1 MVKKAFQY
9 RIYPNTK
16 QRDKIAQ
23 QLGCCRFVYNWA
35 LNKKIEAYQTE
46 QKTLSCFELTK
57 QLTQLKKQ
65 EEYSWLKDVDSQAL
79 QMSLRNLDNAFTKFF
94 REKAG
99 FPKFKSKRYPVQS
112 CQYPQRVK
120 VDFDHQTVYLPK
132 IGNVKTKLHR
142 MFEGKVKTVTLR
154 RTATGKYFISILVE
168 TSDNIPEKPEI
179 TFDTTIGVDLGIKDF
194 AILSTGEKY
203 ENPKYLKKSL
213 DKLKRLQQLVS
224 RKQKGSQNRKKAVKR
239 LAKQHEKVRNQRKD
253 FLHRITYRLTHNNT
267 IESIALETLNVNGMI
282 KNHCL
287 AQAISDVSWSQFNDF
302 LEYKA
307 EWYGKNILR
316 IGRFEPSSKLCS
328 VCGFVNH
335 ELTLSIRSWMCPR
348 CKTEHDRDQN
358 AAINIKQFALQPQTL
373 IGMVQPES
381 TPGE

>member
-1 MVKKAFQY
+1 MIKKAFQY
-9 RIYPNTK
+9 RISPNAD
-16 QRDKIAQ
+16 QQDKIAQ
-23 QLGCCRFVYNWA
+23 QFGSCRFVYNWA

-65 EEYSWLKDVDSQAL
+65 EGYSWLKDVDSQAL

-99 FPKFKSKRYPVQS
+99 FPKFKSKRYPFQS

-120 VDFDHQTVYLPK
+120 VDFDNQTVYLPK

-154 RTATGKYFISILVE
+154 RTATGKYFVSILVE
-168 TSDNIPEKPEI
+168 TPDNIPEKPI
-179 TFDTTIGVDLGIKDF
+179 VDFNSTIGIDLGIKDF
-194 AILSTGEKY
+194 ATLSTGEKV

-213 DKLKRLQQLVS
+213 DKLKRLQRKVS

-239 LAKQHEKVRNQRKD
+239 LAKQHEKVKDQRKD
-253 FLHRITYRLTHNNT
+253 FLHRLTYRLTHT
-267 IESIALETLNVNGMI
+267 IIESIALETLNVDGMI

-316 IGRFEPSSKLCS
+316 IGRFEPSSKICS
-328 VCGFVNH
+328 MCGSVNH
-335 ELTLSIRSWMCPR
+335 ELTLAIRSWTCPD
-348 CKTEHDRDQN
+348 CGVQHDRDIN
-358 AAINIKQFALQPQTL
+358 AAINIKHFALQPQNL
-373 IGMVQPES
+373 VGSVRSEF

>member
-307 EWYGKNILR
+307 E
-316 IGRFEPSSKLCS
+316 
-328 VCGFVNH
+328 
-335 ELTLSIRSWMCPR
+335 
-348 CKTEHDRDQN
+348 
-358 AAINIKQFALQPQTL
+358 
-373 IGMVQPES
+373 
-381 TPGE
+381 